1 MPCTVS
7 TVQGP
12 RFRLKLLARHIM
24 RHDSNTME
32 HVDRTDHEI
41 AHDHGEE
48 MVG

>member
-12 RFRLKLLARHIM
+12 RFRLKLLARHM
-24 RHDSNTME
+24 RHDSNEME

-41 AHDHGEE
+41 AHDYGEE
-48 MVG
+48 VVG